1 MSIFAKLF
9 NRMLLHRI
17 RSVLIP
23 HLRPNQNGY
32 LPLKSTTQHILALR
46 RLIEEIESTKNGKVI
61 LTFIDFSKAFDSID
75 WAYIKAILLSYD
87 VPQELVDRIMMIYY
101 NAQARVKVE
110 GNLSDPFD
118 LGVGVLQG
126 DTLAP
131 FLFIIVIDWV
141 LRNAIPTED
150 LPFLGFQLTKP
161 KGTKTRPTSEAK
173 YLTDLDY
180 CDDISLISATLEG
193 AQRLLLNVEKWAL
206 KVGLKINVPKTEFLA
221 IGNWN
226 TELDS
231 PSGLNLCMS
240 DGTRLNLVKNFRYL
254 GSWIRDSTPD
264 FKARAAQSWTAVKK
278 LRRLWT
284 SKILD
289 NDVRKKFFYF
299 LVVPISS
306 YGSTAWTINKTL
318 QNRIDSSF
326 RRMYRYAQNIKWTE
340 HIKNKDVFVN
350 VTPASKL
357 IARHRLRFI
366 GHCW

>member
-1 MSIFAKLF
+1 
-9 NRMLLHRI
+9 
-17 RSVLIP
+17 
-23 HLRPNQNGY
+23 
-32 LPLKSTTQHILALR
+32 
-46 RLIEEIESTKNGKVI
+46 
-61 LTFIDFSKAFDSID
+61 
-75 WAYIKAILLSYD
+75 
-87 VPQELVDRIMMIYY
+87 MMIYY

-161 KGTKTRPTSEAK
+161 EGTKTRPTSEAK

-193 AQRLLLNVEKWAL
+193 AQQLLLNVEKWAL

-226 TELDS
+226 TELNS

-366 GHCW
+366 GHCWRSRLSAPQPVSDLLFWDAKSMGFKMKPGRRSNFRKLLLQETQCVDVQALKDLMDDRDAWIKHCDTIYPYADPFKDIKRKKTSRSQEIS